1 METPKKY
8 SSDEK
13 LDSVNEAASVYETE
27 SKLTANQSEEL
38 HPILIKLIEKSRQD
52 SIDGKGISH
61 EEMRQKIK
69 LRYPFLK

>member
-1 METPKKY
+1 MPKKY
-8 SSDEK
+8 STDEK
-13 LDSVNEAASVYETE
+13 LHSVQEPASVYETHN
-27 SKLTANQSEEL
+27 KATANQSDEL
-38 HPILIKLIEKSRQD
+38 HPILIKLLEKSRQD

>member
-8 SSDEK
+8 SSEEK
-13 LDSVNEAASVYETE
+13 LDSVNEPASVYETE
-27 SKLTANQSEEL
+27 SKSTANQSEEL
-38 HPILIKLIEKSRQD
+38 HPILIKLLEKSRQD